1 MEPPSPPP
9 SFSTRPRNNTT
20 KLISAYEIKREVVWS
35 RFMKFSGFTIP
46 SSFFFR
52 RCSVVYDVAFPPYE
66 SFLFFSSSSFHLLW
80 NKIIILFFSS
90 CYIYRWE
97 IIFENWYNKF
107 YYGCFCSWNKVSSL
121 VFSFFFFNEKLII
134 IQNTIYSRVV
144 QVLFRGNN
152 CEVIEETRHQYN
164 INVSLEYNTISE
176 MVIIIE
182 ERNESSSTSISLRWH
197 SSNIIEAQCGSNRNE
212 NSWKIKK

>member
-1 MEPPSPPP
+1 ME
-9 SFSTRPRNNTT
+9 SF
-20 KLISAYEIKREVVWS
+20 YEIFW
-35 RFMKFSGFTIP
+35 FYYT
-46 SSFFFR
+46 FFFFFSALFGSI
-52 RCSVVYDVAFPPYE
+52 RCSVSSLWIF
-66 SFLFFSSSSFHLLW
+66 SFFSSSSFHLLW

>member
-1 MEPPSPPP
+1 M
-9 SFSTRPRNNTT
+9 FG
-20 KLISAYEIKREVVWS
+20 VVLWN
-35 RFMKFSGFTIP
+35 FLVLLYLLL
-46 SSFFFR
+46 FFFR

-107 YYGCFCSWNKVSSL
+107 YYGCFMTSFCSWNKVSSL

-134 IQNTIYSRVV
+134 IQYTIYSRVV
-144 QVLFRGNN
+144 QILFRGQLWSKKRD
-152 CEVIEETRHQYN
+152 T
-164 INVSLEYNTISE
+164 
-176 MVIIIE
+176 
-182 ERNESSSTSISLRWH
+182 
-197 SSNIIEAQCGSNRNE
+197 NII
-212 NSWKIKK
+212 